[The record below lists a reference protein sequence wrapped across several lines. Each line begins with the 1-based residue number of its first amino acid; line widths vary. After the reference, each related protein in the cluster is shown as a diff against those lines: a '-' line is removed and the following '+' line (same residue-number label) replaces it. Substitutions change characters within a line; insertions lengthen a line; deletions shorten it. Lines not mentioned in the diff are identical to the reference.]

1 MEEIGSKISA
11 YLFLL
16 LHSENFTTDY
26 IFKEHVKFGQIFE
39 NQLKTLKT
47 NIKIHLKLTKLLK
60 LVLYQKILEITQQ
73 KVQFFQSEEF
83 KNFNIEIYAFNNARS
98 VNYSQCGDFK
108 KYIHKW
114 YDIFDLKD
122 VQLADFIFKKQI
134 DILID
139 LSGHTDGNR
148 LLTFAQKPAPIQIS
162 CIGYPG
168 TTGLKNI
175 DYILCDE
182 RIAPKNIYD
191 HLYVEKM
198 LRIPSAAAWT
208 PPFNSPKVKTL
219 PALENKYITFGSFN
233 YPRKITK
240 KSIRAWSQILLKI
253 PNSVLVQAAV
263 DSHSIKEN
271 LKENLKKMEFRQIES
286 NLFQD

>member
-1 MEEIGSKISA
+1 MHLITHVQLIIVYVVISKI
-11 YLFLL
+11 
-16 LHSENFTTDY
+16 
-26 IFKEHVKFGQIFE
+26 
-39 NQLKTLKT
+39 
-47 NIKIHLKLTKLLK
+47 
-60 LVLYQKILEITQQ
+60 
-73 KVQFFQSEEF
+73 
-83 KNFNIEIYAFNNARS
+83 
-98 VNYSQCGDFK
+98 
-108 KYIHKW
+108 YIHKW

-191 HLYVEKM
+191 HLYVEKL
-198 LRIPSAAAWT
+198 LRIPTAAAWA
-208 PPFNSPKVKTL
+208 PLLNSPKVKTL
-219 PALENKYITFGSFN
+219 PALKNKYITFGSFN

-240 KSIRAWSQILLKI
+240 KSIKHGAKFYLIIQV
-253 PNSVLVQAAV
+253 P
-263 DSHSIKEN
+263 
-271 LKENLKKMEFRQIES
+271 F
-286 NLFQD
+286 LFKPPLTVFQ